1 MVHRCSSPS
10 RRSPGRE
17 FRHCRRRALEDE
29 PRGRSGRRGQFVRR
43 NADAPSRLSALGSRL
58 SALGSRLSALGSRLS
73 ALGSRLSALGSRLSA
88 LGSRLSAL
96 GSRLSALGSRL
107 SALGSRLSAL
117 GSRLSALGSRL
128 SALGSRLSALGSR
141 LSALGSRLSALG
153 SRLSALA
160 LGSRLSAL
168 GSRLSALST
177 YGKTRVLPP
186 RPAHPQHGRTSA
198 PIRRRVERTLH
209 RLLTVNEGHL
219 FTPAGRADVLLFSGR
234 FSPSPTQPPGSP
246 SRGCRD
252 RSSHRALGGGTTREP
267 AEHARTIVPGR
278 VKNSRWLVF
287 RP

>member
-1 MVHRCSSPS
+1 MKR
-10 RRSPGRE
+10 
-17 FRHCRRRALEDE
+17 
-29 PRGRSGRRGQFVRR
+29 
-43 NADAPSRLSALGSRL
+43 ALGSRL

-107 SALGSRLSAL
+107 SALGSALGSRLSAL

-153 SRLSALA
+153 SRLSAL
-160 LGSRLSAL
+160 

-186 RPAHPQHGRTSA
+186 RPAHPQHGRASA

-234 FSPSPTQPPGSP
+234 FSPSPTHPPGSP

-252 RSSHRALGGGTTREP
+252 RSAHRALGGATPREP
-267 AEHARTIVPGR
+267 AEHARTIVPGLAS
-278 VKNSRWLVF
+278 NSRWLVS

>member
-43 NADAPSRLSALGSRL
+43 NADAPRLSALGSRL

-96 GSRLSALGSRL
+96 GSRLS
-107 SALGSRLSAL
+107 
-117 GSRLSALGSRL
+117 
-128 SALGSRLSALGSR
+128 
-141 LSALGSRLSALG
+141 
-153 SRLSALA
+153 A